1 MSCGVNQHVQ
11 IGPNQI
17 YSFWEKKNYFHSY
30 NVGFYV
36 KTLSCGED
44 YLGFLIDTKNTH
56 SVLIHVTILV
66 SEKKFSFCE
75 YGLNVKTLSC
85 IGTHLEFL
93 IDKSFEKVFEISVNQ
108 KISPN
113 SHVEFLNETK

>member
-44 YLGFLIDTKNTH
+44 YLGFLSDRLEQGSPIQAKWAKLK
-56 SVLIHVTILV
+56 SPCFFLL
-66 SEKKFSFCE
+66 
-75 YGLNVKTLSC
+75 LSY
-85 IGTHLEFL
+85 
-93 IDKSFEKVFEISVNQ
+93 K
-108 KISPN
+108 
-113 SHVEFLNETK
+113 